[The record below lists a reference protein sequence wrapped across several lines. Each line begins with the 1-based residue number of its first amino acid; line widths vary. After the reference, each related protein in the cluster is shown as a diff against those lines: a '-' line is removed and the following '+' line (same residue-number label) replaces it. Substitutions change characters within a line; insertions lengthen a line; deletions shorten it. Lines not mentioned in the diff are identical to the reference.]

1 MEKPW
6 TSDAAQWYAV
16 LSMMVVVIST
26 ITFVFSTLE
35 SENEEESHPIVLLAV
50 EIIGLRARFCFGIS
64 IAYNSDITC
73 VVIFSLEYGVRFLC
87 APQRVSFFKD
97 PMNLGFKLFIQ
108 VLRSNRYKH
117 FSWLFCPSSLL
128 RVPGARGAWG
138 LSDYWKGRKDHQAHE
153 GSKYKIH
160 VLNIFLESLFKGDEN
175 PTSVQTFSSLC
186 RSSIPDLHPEP
197 GLQGAGLTPSHYQ

>member
-1 MEKPW
+1 MKEEQEKLVENFGDGKVGELRSYVWDLMEKPW

-108 VLRSNRYKH
+108 ILRSNIN
-117 FSWLFCPSSLL
+117 FSVDFFALLPFYVSLVL
-128 RVPGARGAWG
+128 EELEDYQIIGKAGKIIRLMRVQNIKS
-138 LSDYWKGRKDHQAHE
+138 LSR
-153 GSKYKIH
+153 
-160 VLNIFLESLFKGDEN
+160 
-175 PTSVQTFSSLC
+175 TFF
-186 RSSIPDLHPEP
+186 
-197 GLQGAGLTPSHYQ
+197 